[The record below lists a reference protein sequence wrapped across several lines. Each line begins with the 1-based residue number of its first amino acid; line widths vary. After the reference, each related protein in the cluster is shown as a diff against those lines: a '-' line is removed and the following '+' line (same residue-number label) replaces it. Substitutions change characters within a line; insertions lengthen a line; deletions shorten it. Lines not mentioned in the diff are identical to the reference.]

1 MSAPHAGLLVREV
14 RRMGDVAALIKVMPS
29 DVDVDLETLKEN
41 LTAVVPE
48 GIRLRGIAE
57 EPIAFGLVAL
67 MVTIVVGDVEGG
79 TEGVEHAFA
88 QVSDVESVQVVEVG
102 LL

>member
-1 MSAPHAGLLVREV
+1 
-14 RRMGDVAALIKVMPS
+14 MGDVAVLIKVMPS
-29 DVDVDLETLKEN
+29 DVDVNLETLKEN
-41 LTAVVPE
+41 LTAAVPE
-48 GIRLRGIAE
+48 GIRLRGIVE